1 MPKPDSNP
9 QPPDHADPADPVAA
23 YARQKR
29 FSAATLARWQAWPA
43 EDRAA
48 LLSLVCDLRC
58 GENHVKDL
66 LDWLT
71 DIARRD
77 VCGVAEVLAGP
88 AIHSARAGSAS
99 RNDRLKAVKV
109 ALHRL
114 RFPRLTRL
122 EDQVHQAVRALD
134 LGRSMQVSF
143 PPNFEGDE
151 LTISMTVRS
160 VDDLRAQCA
169 RLNDRLADGGFARL
183 FAALDHVEDDGADD

>member
-9 QPPDHADPADPVAA
+9 QPPDPAGHTDPVAA
-23 YARQKR
+23 YAREKR

-43 EDRAA
+43 EGRGA
-48 LLSLVCDLRC
+48 LLSLVLDLRC

-77 VCGVAEVLAGP
+77 ACGVAEVLAQP
-88 AIHSARAGSAS
+88 AIRAARAGAAS
-99 RNDRLKAVKV
+99 RNDRLKAVKT
-109 ALHRL
+109 ALRRL
-114 RFPRLTRL
+114 RFPRLARL

-134 LGRSMQVSF
+134 LGRNVQVSF
-143 PPNFEGDE
+143 SPNFEGDE
-151 LTISMTVRS
+151 LTISLTARS
-160 VDDLRAQCA
+160 ADELRAQCVC
-169 RLNDRLADGGFARL
+169 LNDRLADGGFARL

>member
-9 QPPDHADPADPVAA
+9 QPPDPTDSVAA

-43 EDRAA
+43 EDQAA

-58 GENHVKDL
+58 GENQVKDL

-71 DIARRD
+71 DIALRD
-77 VCGVAEVLAGP
+77 ACGVAEVLARP
-88 AIHSARAGSAS
+88 AIHVARAGSAS
-99 RNDRLKAVKV
+99 RNDRLKAVKA
-109 ALHRL
+109 ALRRL
-114 RFPRLTRL
+114 RFPRLVRL
-122 EDQVHQAVRALD
+122 EDQAHRAVRALD
-134 LGRSMQVSF
+134 LGRSVQVSF

-151 LTISMTVRS
+151 LTISLTVRS

>member
-9 QPPDHADPADPVAA
+9 QPPDPTDPTDPVAA

-43 EDRAA
+43 EGRAA

-77 VCGVAEVLAGP
+77 ACGVAEVLARP
-88 AIHSARAGSAS
+88 AIHAARTGSAS
-99 RNDRLKAVKV
+99 RNDRLKAVKA
-109 ALHRL
+109 ALRRL

-134 LGRSMQVSF
+134 LGRSVQVSF

-151 LTISMTVRS
+151 LTISLTARS
-160 VDDLRAQCA
+160 ADELRAQCA

-183 FAALDHVEDDGADD
+183 FAALDHVEDDGAAD

>member
-9 QPPDHADPADPVAA
+9 QPPDPAGHTDPVAA
-23 YARQKR
+23 YAREKR

-48 LLSLVCDLRC
+48 LLSLVRDLRC

-77 VCGVAEVLAGP
+77 ACGVAEVLAQP
-88 AIHSARAGSAS
+88 AIRAARAGAAS
-99 RNDRLKAVKV
+99 RNDRLKAVK
-109 ALHRL
+109 ATLRRL

-134 LGRSMQVSF
+134 LGRSVQVSF

-151 LTISMTVRS
+151 LTISLTVRS
-160 VDDLRAQCA
+160 ADQLRAQCA
-169 RLNDRLADGGFARL
+169 CLNDRLADGGFARL
-183 FAALDHVEDDGADD
+183 FAALDQVEDDGADD

>member
-9 QPPDHADPADPVAA
+9 QPPDPADPADPVAA

-48 LLSLVCDLRC
+48 LLSLVRDLRC

-66 LDWLT
+66 LDWLA

-77 VCGVAEVLAGP
+77 ACGVAEVLAQP
-88 AIHSARAGSAS
+88 AIRAARAGSAS
-99 RNDRLKAVKV
+99 RNDRLKAVKA
-109 ALHRL
+109 ALRRL

-122 EDQVHQAVRALD
+122 EDRVHQAVRALD
-134 LGRSMQVSF
+134 LGRSVQVSF

-151 LTISMTVRS
+151 LTISLTARS
-160 VDDLRAQCA
+160 ADELRAQCA

-183 FAALDHVEDDGADD
+183 FATLDHMEDDGTGD

>member
-9 QPPDHADPADPVAA
+9 RPPDPADPTDLVAA

-29 FSAATLARWQAWPA
+29 LSAATLARWQAWPA
-43 EDRAA
+43 EDQAA

-71 DIARRD
+71 DIALRD
-77 VCGVAEVLAGP
+77 ACGVAEVLARP
-88 AIHSARAGSAS
+88 AIHVARAGSAS
-99 RNDRLKAVKV
+99 RNDRLKAVKA
-109 ALHRL
+109 ALRRL
-114 RFPRLTRL
+114 RFPRLARL
-122 EDQVHQAVRALD
+122 EDQVHRAVRALD
-134 LGRSMQVSF
+134 LGRSVQVSF

-151 LTISMTVRS
+151 LTVSLTVRS

-169 RLNDRLADGGFARL
+169 RLNGRLADGGFARL

>member
-9 QPPDHADPADPVAA
+9 QPPNPADPADPVAA

-29 FSAATLARWQAWPA
+29 FSAATLARWQAWPV

-58 GENHVKDL
+58 GENHVRDL
-66 LDWLT
+66 LDWLA

-77 VCGVAEVLAGP
+77 TCGVAEVLAQP
-88 AIHSARAGSAS
+88 AIHTVRAGSAS
-99 RNDRLKAVKV
+99 RNDRLKAVKA
-109 ALHRL
+109 ALRRL

-122 EDQVHQAVRALD
+122 EERVHQAVRALD
-134 LGRSMQVSF
+134 LGRSVQVSF

-151 LTISMTVRS
+151 LTISLTARS
-160 VDDLRAQCA
+160 ADELRAQCA
-169 RLNDRLADGGFARL
+169 RLNDRLADGGFAHL
-183 FAALDHVEDDGADD
+183 FAALDHVEDDGTGD